1 MNLVSVNVE
10 EFHDRIYPEYKKLF
24 SKEERKP
31 YQAIIKAMK
40 QQLGNVIKILENDV
54 FIGFIIVNTL
64 ENNPYVQLDYLAIL
78 PEYQSRGYGKKV
90 ISLLRNH
97 YHQYKGIFI
106 EIEKIGLGKNEEE
119 NQIRMRRKRFYEN
132 AGFQKLG
139 FDLDLYHVIYSAYL
153 LPCLEKE
160 ISETDIIESIFQIY
174 NALLG
179 EKNIKKFC
187 KLMILNEE

>member
-1 MNLVSVNVE
+1 MKLVTVNIK

-24 SKEERKP
+24 PKEERKP
-31 YQAIIKAMK
+31 YQTIVKAMK
-40 QQLGNVIKILENDV
+40 YHLGNVIKIVEENL

-78 PEYQSRGYGKKV
+78 PEYQSKGYGKKA
-90 ISLLRNH
+90 ISLLRKH

-106 EIEKIGLGKNEEE
+106 EIEKIGLGANDKE
-119 NQIRMRRKRFYEN
+119 NQIRERRKRFYEEI
-132 AGFQKLG
+132 GFQKLS
-139 FDLDLYHVIYSAYL
+139 FDLDLYHVIYSAYF

-160 ISETDIIESIFQIY
+160 ILETDMIQSIFEIY

-187 KLMILNEE
+187 KVITLNEK